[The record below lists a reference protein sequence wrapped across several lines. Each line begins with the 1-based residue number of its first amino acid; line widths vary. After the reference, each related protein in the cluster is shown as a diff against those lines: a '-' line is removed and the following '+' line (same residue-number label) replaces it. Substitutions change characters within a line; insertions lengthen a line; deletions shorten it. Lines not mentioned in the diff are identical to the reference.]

1 MMTDTLSDRVSL
13 GEAAYRQIRADIISC
28 RLAPGQ
34 RLTERGLTRETGLS
48 VSAVREALTR
58 LDQDGLVRTLPRKGY
73 LVTPL
78 TVKSVDDLFAL
89 WRLIGPELARLG
101 IQRATAPQLQRLGAL
116 ITASAGPGAPAT
128 PPADEARRRIQ
139 LTLAAFD
146 LLADSTSN
154 DYLISVYH
162 RIAGDLARV
171 GTLLLESELAG
182 RISFTDDATRTDRL
196 LSGDADGAAAD
207 VLHFIEHAR
216 SHVLEILSRWPSV
229 ISSEIRPLRRSEN
242 QVLLSERPVVAHS
255 REPAS
260 PAHPA
265 SSSRSAVS

>member
-1 MMTDTLSDRVSL
+1 MVTDTLADRVSL
-13 GEAAYRQIRADIISC
+13 GEAAYRQIRAHIISC

-34 RLTERGLTRETGLS
+34 RLTERGLARETGLS

-73 LVTPL
+73 RVTPL

-101 IQRATAPQLQRLGAL
+101 IQRATASQKQRLGAL
-116 ITASAGPGAPAT
+116 ITASAEPGDPAT
-128 PPADEARRRIQ
+128 PVADEALRRIQ
-139 LTLAAFD
+139 VTFAAFD
-146 LLADSTSN
+146 LLAESTGN

-182 RISFTDDATRTDRL
+182 QISFTDDATRTDRL
-196 LSGDADGAAAD
+196 LSGDADGAAED

-216 SHVLEILSRWPSV
+216 GQVLEILSRWPSV
-229 ISSEIRPLRRSEN
+229 VSSEVRPLR
-242 QVLLSERPVVAHS
+242 
-255 REPAS
+255 PADVQQL
-260 PAHPA
+260 PGA
-265 SSSRSAVS
+265 